1 MSRCTKFFIPGQ
13 ARKDAEKLAKSNL
26 KKQAQSLLKII
37 AKDPFQPPPR
47 YESLCGELA
56 GCFSR
61 RINLQHRI
69 AYEVFMEQ
77 KKVLILR
84 MWTHYSD

>member
-1 MSRCTKFFIPGQ
+1 MRPVYEIVYSRQ
-13 ARKDAEKLAKSNL
+13 ARKDAKKLAASHL
-26 KKQAQSLLKII
+26 KKQARTLLDLI
-37 AKDPFQPPPR
+37 ADDPFQTPPR
-47 YESLCGELA
+47 CELPCGELA

-69 AYEVFMEQ
+69 VYEVFLEE

-84 MWTHYSD
+84 MWTHCGG

>member
-1 MSRCTKFFIPGQ
+1 MFEIVYSRQ
-13 ARKDAEKLAKSNL
+13 ARKDAKKLAAGHL
-26 KKQAQSLLKII
+26 KKQAQALLEII
-37 AKDPFQPPPR
+37 ANDPFQSPPR

-69 AYEVFMEQ
+69 VYEVFIEE

-84 MWTHYSD
+84 MWTHYGD

>member
-1 MSRCTKFFIPGQ
+1 
-13 ARKDAEKLAKSNL
+13 
-26 KKQAQSLLKII
+26 LLEII
-37 AKDPFQPPPR
+37 ASDPFQSPPR
-47 YESLCGELA
+47 YESLCGELS

-69 AYEVFMEQ
+69 VYEVFIE

-84 MWTHYSD
+84 MWTH

>member
-1 MSRCTKFFIPGQ
+1 MYELVYSRQ
-13 ARKDAEKLAKSNL
+13 ARKDAKKLAASHL
-26 KKQAQSLLKII
+26 KKPAQALLEII
-37 AKDPFQPPPR
+37 ANDPFQSPPR
-47 YESLCGELA
+47 DESLCGELS

-69 AYEVFMEQ
+69 IYEVFIEE

-84 MWTHYSD
+84 MWTHYGD

>member
-1 MSRCTKFFIPGQ
+1 MYELVYSRQ
-13 ARKDAEKLAKSNL
+13 ARKDAKKLAASHL
-26 KKQAQSLLKII
+26 KKQAQALLEII
-37 AKDPFQPPPR
+37 ASDPFQSPPR
-47 YESLCGELA
+47 YESLCGELS

-69 AYEVFMEQ
+69 VYEVFIEE

-84 MWTHYSD
+84 MLTHYGD

>member
-1 MSRCTKFFIPGQ
+1 MYELVYSRQ
-13 ARKDAEKLAKSNL
+13 ARKDAKKLAASHL
-26 KKQAQSLLKII
+26 KKQAQALLEII
-37 AKDPFQPPPR
+37 AKDPFQSPPR
-47 YESLCGELA
+47 YETLCGELA

-69 AYEVFMEQ
+69 VYEVFIEE

-84 MWTHYSD
+84 MWTHYGD

>member
-1 MSRCTKFFIPGQ
+1 MYEIVYSRQ
-13 ARKDAEKLAKSNL
+13 ARKDAKKLAASHL
-26 KKQAQSLLKII
+26 KKQAQTLLDII
-37 AKDPFQPPPR
+37 SIDPFQTPPR

-69 AYEVFMEQ
+69 VYEVFVEE

-84 MWTHYSD
+84 MWTHYGE

>member
-1 MSRCTKFFIPGQ
+1 MYEIVYSRQ
-13 ARKDAEKLAKSNL
+13 ARKDAQKLAKSHL
-26 KKQAQSLLKII
+26 KTQAQSLLELM
-37 AKDPFQPPPR
+37 AKDPFQTPPR

-69 AYEVFMEQ
+69 VYEVFIEQ
-77 KKVLILR
+77 KKNLVLR
-84 MWTHYSD
+84 MWTHYGE

>member
-1 MSRCTKFFIPGQ
+1 MYELVYSRQ
-13 ARKDAEKLAKSNL
+13 ARKDAKKLAASHL
-26 KKQAQSLLKII
+26 KKQAQTLLEII
-37 AKDPFQPPPR
+37 ASDPFQSPPR
-47 YESLCGELA
+47 YESLCGELS

-69 AYEVFMEQ
+69 VYEVFIEE

-84 MWTHYSD
+84 MWTHYGD

>member
-1 MSRCTKFFIPGQ
+1 MYEILYSLQ
-13 ARKDAEKLAKSNL
+13 ASKDARKLAKSHL
-26 KKQAQSLLKII
+26 KKQTQALLELMTV
-37 AKDPFQPPPR
+37 DPFQTPPR

-69 AYEVFMEQ
+69 VYEVFTEE
-77 KKVLILR
+77 KKILVLR
-84 MWTHYSD
+84 MWTHYGD

>member
-1 MSRCTKFFIPGQ
+1 MHEIVFSRQ
-13 ARKDAEKLAKSNL
+13 ANKDAQKLAKSYL
-26 KKQAQSLLKII
+26 KKSAQSLLELI
-37 AKDPFQPPPR
+37 AKDPFQTPPR
-47 YESLCGELA
+47 YESLCGDLA

-69 AYEVFMEQ
+69 VYEVFTEE

-84 MWTHYSD
+84 MWTHCGE